1 MRFSPALLV
10 KIFVDGRGEAP
21 TIDYFLLSICDPR
34 LFILGG

>member
-21 TIDYFLLSICDPR
+21 TIDYFLLSICD
-34 LFILGG
+34 LFYSF